1 VIERRTEPEA
11 KGQAPQLASPASAEV
26 AGARLLLASWLRGAR
41 QARGMSLADVTKVTK
56 IQARTLEHLEHGRFD
71 QLPAD
76 VFVRGF
82 VRSYARCVG
91 LDPDE
96 AVRRYGECGKT
107 PGPAAAAAHALLD
120 SMAELAPATATVH
133 VIATA
138 RPAPQILVEA
148 SSPAIVLPVEASGPV
163 PASGASTP
171 SPIEGLGVNV
181 ETATVE
187 VAVQAP
193 KRKRKSSPRKKG
205 NGRRLAKGTNPPQT
219 EPIEVSAE
227 PLSPAELA
235 ATDAVTITVEP
246 DADAATDT
254 AAATVP
260 AAAAAAVPA
269 SVPAAA
275 AAAVPAAASAAV
287 PATASVPAAAAAAAA
302 EPVATTIVTPPPAVA
317 PIRFITITRPRV
329 TASASIPRLVIDDA
343 DPETAADEQDARADA
358 DEPAKRSFLPQSF
371 INSLLDGEKPRQGGL
386 TLAVIILLIAA
397 TLTLSYLMRRPS
409 SGGEGITALPPTP
422 THIA

>member
-254 AAATVP
+254 AAA
-260 AAAAAAVPA
+260 AAAAAVPAAA

-287 PATASVPAAAAAAAA
+287 PATAAVPAAAAAA

-329 TASASIPRLVIDDA
+329 TASPSIPRLVIDDA
-343 DPETAADEQDARADA
+343 DPESAADEQDARADA